1 MVYESLYAG
10 TKGWLAGWSSARALL
25 LLRYSTLDSDVFRV
39 SLFSTGASACS
50 QPPLKIGTSTPDA
63 NTSYHGNGGGGGSS
77 GVVGDI
83 GTPTARM
90 MSSKND
96 DGDDYND
103 DGIGREKDII
113 GSTISSKSLKV
124 KVCCKTWK

>member
-1 MVYESLYAG
+1 M
-10 TKGWLAGWSSARALL
+10 LA
-25 LLRYSTLDSDVFRV
+25 T
-39 SLFSTGASACS
+39 
-50 QPPLKIGTSTPDA
+50 TSENRNVDTRREYQR
-63 NTSYHGNGGGGGSS
+63 TYHGNGGGGGSS